1 MGEWQTVKAENLVRH
16 KNGNYYLR
24 AKVAGKIIR
33 RSLRTDTLRIAKI
46 KRDSLV
52 AQLRLKAGSVRNASK
67 MTLAEAIAVTE
78 GHYAR
83 IPSYRIKPRSLQY
96 RQQLLKVMRETLP
109 NRPVNTWAR
118 AEIATWWESP
128 RLGDYSAQRRNN
140 ILGTFRQMMKLAIKS
155 GARSSDPSEGI
166 ERVRI
171 PVRHLTL
178 PSRTDF
184 ARIVADIRRQGKRA
198 STESAN
204 FVEFLAYSGLRISE
218 ARAVEWEHIGDN
230 AITVTGGESGTKNHT
245 VRRVPIIPPMREL
258 LDRMREGNPCRGPL
272 WSIKTPRIA
281 LDNACARLGVAHIR
295 IHDLRHLFAT
305 ACIEAGVDI
314 PTLSRWLGHKDGGLL
329 ALKTYGHLR
338 DEHSQAQAAKVVF

>member
-33 RSLRTDTLRIAKI
+33 RSLHTDQMRIAKI
-46 KRDSLV
+46 KRDALL
-52 AQLRLKAGSVRNASK
+52 ARLRSVTGTHRKGSPLGRDK
-67 MTLAEAIAVTE
+67 AIAITRI
-78 GHYAR
+78 HYQSDPGYQA
-83 IPSYRIKPRSLQY
+83 KPASMHY
-96 RQQLLKVMRETLP
+96 RETCLRVLESTLP
-109 NRPVNTWAR
+109 AR
-118 AEIATWWESP
+118 AVSYWTVNDMRTWWTSP
-128 RLGDYSAQRRNN
+128 AIARYSATRRNGM
-140 ILGTFRQMMKLAIKS
+140 LGTLRTLIRLAIEQ
-155 GARSSDPSEGI
+155 GARYDDPTSGI
-166 ERVRI
+166 KLI
-171 PVRHLTL
+171 PVRSKPVSP
-178 PSRTDF
+178 PSRADF
-184 ARIVADIRRQGKRA
+184 VRIVADIRRQGKRA

-204 FVEFLAYSGLRISE
+204 FVEFLAYSGCRISE
-218 ARAVEWEHIGDN
+218 AQSVQWKDVDKQS
-230 AITVTGGESGTKNHT
+230 ITITGGETGTKNHEI
-245 VRRVPIIPPMREL
+245 RRVPIIPPMREL
-258 LDRMREGNPCRGPL
+258 LDRMRPETASGPL

-281 LDNACARLGVAHIR
+281 LDNACARLGVSHIR